1 LLMMVSLGFAI
12 ALPPVGWN
20 ILWPTAPACN
30 ENVAPQQKIR

>member
-1 LLMMVSLGFAI
+1 MMVSLGFAI

-20 ILWPTAPACN
+20 ILWPGAAGFN